1 MILLHENEKDI
12 YGDNTTIRCEK
23 LMKEFYGDHFKAV
36 FDFANFIQ
44 CGQDPWDAY
53 DVMKPYIEYIHV
65 KDARKADGV
74 IVPAGREMRN
84 IQEILKDLF
93 EHGYKGFISL
103 EPHLTEFDGLKNL
116 ERDGESLKGM
126 QQMDGA
132 EAFTVACE
140 AKKDP

>member
-1 MILLHENEKDI
+1 
-12 YGDNTTIRCEK
+12 
-23 LMKEFYGDHFKAV
+23 
-36 FDFANFIQ
+36 
-44 CGQDPWDAY
+44 
-53 DVMKPYIEYIHV
+53 MKPYIEYIHV
-65 KDARKADGV
+65 ERCQKGFDGV
-74 IVPAGREMRN
+74 IVPAGKGDGK

-140 AKKDP
+140 ALRKILKIWVRMYKKHRF

>member
-1 MILLHENEKDI
+1 MAI
-12 YGDNTTIRCEK
+12 
-23 LMKEFYGDHFKAV
+23 HFKAV

-53 DVMKPYIEYIHV
+53 SVMKPYIEYIHV

-74 IVPAGREMRN
+74 IVPAGKGDGK

-103 EPHLTEFDGLKNL
+103 EPHLTEFDGLKKSGK
-116 ERDGESLKGM
+116 RWRKLKGHAA
-126 QQMDGA
+126 DGWGRGLHRCLRS
-132 EAFTVACE
+132 F
-140 AKKDP
+140 KKDP

>member
-1 MILLHENEKDI
+1 M
-12 YGDNTTIRCEK
+12 
-23 LMKEFYGDHFKAV
+23 
-36 FDFANFIQ
+36 
-44 CGQDPWDAY
+44 DAY
-53 DVMKPYIEYIHV
+53 SVMKPYIEYIHV

-74 IVPAGREMRN
+74 IVPAGKGDGK

-140 AKKDP
+140 ALRKILKNLGQDI

>member
-1 MILLHENEKDI
+1 MSIFRIGFPAGLQI
-12 YGDNTTIRCEK
+12 
-23 LMKEFYGDHFKAV
+23 AV
-36 FDFANFIQ
+36 TSFSNVFVQ
-44 CGQDPWDAY
+44 S
-53 DVMKPYIEYIHV
+53 YIHV

-74 IVPAGREMRN
+74 IVPAGKGDGK

-103 EPHLTEFDGLKNL
+103 EPHLTELDGLKNL

-140 AKKDP
+140 ALRKILKNLGQDI